1 MSTEIAYTPEQV
13 TTALMT
19 LVANGGSASKTAE
32 ELLEGDFQVTAP
44 TLRRWKNDTHAEQ
57 YRRLEENY
65 GHELEQLAI
74 QRARQIIEKAA
85 DKVEVLLE
93 RAGEAEGDL
102 VPQALRAVADAQ
114 SKQGNLLMQ
123 LTGRPT
129 NPRDNGSSDVVQ
141 LVMHM
146 VDKGYLKLAP
156 DVAQHVEGTAA
167 EA

>member
-1 MSTEIAYTPEQV
+1 MSSEIAYSPTQV
-13 TTALMT
+13 TTALMAM
-19 LVANGGSASKTAE
+19 VANGGSAAKTAE
-32 ELLEGDFQVTAP
+32 ELHEGDFQVTAA

-65 GHELEQLAI
+65 GHELEQMAI
-74 QRARQIIEKAA
+74 QQARQIIEMSHDKLKA
-85 DKVEVLLE
+85 LLE
-93 RAGEAEGDL
+93 RAGEAKGDL
-102 VPQALRAVADAQ
+102 VPQALRAVADTQ

-129 NPRDNGSSDVVQ
+129 NPRDNGSSDIVQ

-146 VDKGYLKLAP
+146 VDRGYLKLAP
-156 DVAQHVEGTAA
+156 DVAEHVDGTAA